1 MIGRRGFITLLGGA
15 AVGWPLAARA
25 QQSAM
30 PVVGFLSATSPDDD
44 RVVAFRRGLNEA
56 GYVEGQNVV
65 IEYRWA
71 EGQIDRLPTL
81 AADLVKRQVTVIV
94 VAGSTPAA
102 LAVKAATTTIPIIF
116 SIGSDPVEFGL
127 VASLNRPGGNLTGV
141 SFLVNM
147 MASKRFE
154 LLHETVPRAA
164 AIAYLENRANS
175 EMREV
180 QEAARALGHPLLVVS
195 ARTEGEVEAAFAS
208 LVQQR
213 ARGVIVAGDPF
224 FYDRRRQLAA
234 LAARH
239 AVPAVYSLREYTA
252 VGGLM
257 SYGTS
262 FGDANRQ
269 TGVYV
274 GKILKGAKPSDL
286 PVLQSTQFEMVIN
299 LKTAKALGLQVPDKL
314 LALAD
319 EVIE

>member
-1 MIGRRGFITLLGGA
+1 MALLGGVA
-15 AVGWPLAARA
+15 AWPLAARA
-25 QQSAM
+25 QQQSM

-44 RVVAFRRGLNEA
+44 RVVAFRRGLKEA
-56 GYVEGQNVV
+56 GYVEGQNVA

-71 EGQIDRLPTL
+71 EGQIDRLPAL
-81 AADLVKRQVTVIV
+81 AADLVKRQVTVIL

-102 LAVKAATTTIPIIF
+102 LAVKAATSTIPIVF
-116 SIGSDPVEFGL
+116 SIGGDPVKFDL
-127 VASLNRPGGNLTGV
+127 VTSLNRPGGNLTGV

-164 AIAYLENRANS
+164 AIAYLGDRANS
-175 EMREV
+175 EMSEV
-180 QEAARALGHPLLVVS
+180 QEAARSLGHPLLVVS
-195 ARTEGEVEAAFAS
+195 ARTDGEVEAAFAS

-239 AVPAVYSLREYTA
+239 AVPAVYPLREYTA

-269 TGVYV
+269 AGVYV

-286 PVLQSTQFEMVIN
+286 PVLQSTRFELVIN
-299 LKTAKALGLQVPDKL
+299 LKTAKALGLQVPDKV

>member
-1 MIGRRGFITLLGGA
+1 
-15 AVGWPLAARA
+15 
-25 QQSAM
+25 
-30 PVVGFLSATSPDDD
+30 
-44 RVVAFRRGLNEA
+44 
-56 GYVEGQNVV
+56 
-65 IEYRWA
+65 
-71 EGQIDRLPTL
+71 
-81 AADLVKRQVTVIV
+81 
-94 VAGSTPAA
+94 
-102 LAVKAATTTIPIIF
+102 KAATSTIPIVF
-116 SIGSDPVEFGL
+116 SVGVDPVKFDL
-127 VASLNRPGGNLTGV
+127 VTSLNRPDGNLTGV

-154 LLHETVPRAA
+154 LLHEMVPRAA
-164 AIAYLENRANS
+164 AIAYLENPANLTSTES

-180 QEAARALGHPLLVVS
+180 REAARSLGHPLLVVS
-195 ARTEGEVEAAFAS
+195 ARTEGEVEAAFTS

-213 ARGVIVAGDPF
+213 ARGVIVAGDPV

-239 AVPAVYSLREYTA
+239 AVPGIYPLREYTA

-286 PVLQSTQFEMVIN
+286 PVLQSTQFELVIN
-299 LKTAKALGLQVPDKL
+299 PKTAKALGLQVPDKV

>member
-1 MIGRRGFITLLGGA
+1 MRRREFIMLVGGA
-15 AVGWPLAARA
+15 AATWPLAARA
-25 QQSAM
+25 QQQSM

-56 GYVEGQNVV
+56 GYVEGRNVA

-71 EGQIDRLPTL
+71 EGQINRLPAL
-81 AADLVKRQVTVIV
+81 AADLVKRQVTVIF

-102 LAVKAATTTIPIIF
+102 LAAKAASSTIPIVF
-116 SIGSDPVEFGL
+116 SIGGDPVEFGL
-127 VASLNRPGGNLTGV
+127 VTSLNRPGGNLTGV

-154 LLHETVPRAA
+154 LLHEMLPRAA

-180 QEAARALGHPLLVVS
+180 QEAARSLGHPLLVVS
-195 ARTEGEVEAAFAS
+195 ARTEGEVEGAFAS

-213 ARGVIVAGDPF
+213 AGGVIVAGDPF

-239 AVPAVYSLREYTA
+239 AVPAVYPLREYTA

-269 TGVYV
+269 AGVYV

-286 PVLQSTQFEMVIN
+286 PVLQSTRFELVIN
-299 LKTAKALGLQVPDKL
+299 LKTAKALGLQVPDKV